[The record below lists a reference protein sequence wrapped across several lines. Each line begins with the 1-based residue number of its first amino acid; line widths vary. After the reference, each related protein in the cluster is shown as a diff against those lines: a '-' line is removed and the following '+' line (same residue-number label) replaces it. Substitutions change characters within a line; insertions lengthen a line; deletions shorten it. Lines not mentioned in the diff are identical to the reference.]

1 MQMIDDLAATLG
13 VRRSDLNV
21 AATSKG
27 VFSGALRL
35 VTRDGHALDGRGKAS
50 LSYLLL
56 LPS

>member
-1 MQMIDDLAATLG
+1 MIDDLAATLG